1 MKRNMYIRPEVEIV
15 PILDKDILEV
25 GIWGGSTGTG
35 NGDND
40 FGGFAKEYGED
51 YNDFM
56 SSYERGKEIDPLS
69 ED

>member
-15 PILDKDILEV
+15 PVLVDKDVL

-35 NGDND
+35 DGDD
-40 FGGFAKEYGED
+40 GFGGFAKGYGED

>member
-1 MKRNMYIRPEVEIV
+1 MKRKMYIRPEVEIV
-15 PILDKDILEV
+15 PVLDKDVL

-35 NGDND
+35 DGNEG

-51 YNDFM
+51 YKDFM

>member
-1 MKRNMYIRPEVEIV
+1 MKRKMYIRPEVEIV
-15 PILDKDILEV
+15 PVLDKDVL

-35 NGDND
+35 DGYEG

-51 YNDFM
+51 YKDFM

>member
-15 PILDKDILEV
+15 PVLVDKDVL

-35 NGDND
+35 DDDDD
-40 FGGFAKEYGED
+40 FEGFAKEYGED
-51 YNDFM
+51 YKDFM
-56 SSYERGKEIDPLS
+56 SSYERGKDIEPLS